1 MKRTIR
7 ALWSSSPLVTRRAG
21 RVGEG
26 GASCGGEGRR
36 SFGFVRVPSRVRRA
50 GSLRNGLVRDNAED
64 PVRNQFRET
73 AAAGL
78 VEGEGGRREGGGR
91 GGERATVNYPSA
103 TSPNWTRSGS
113 GRRKRRKE
121 KEDLFLSCV
130 RTAWDDDDDD
140 STLSLWRRRGRATGR
155 RIIFLW
161 EILRVFLSWQF
172 SVGNIVRRG

>member
-1 MKRTIR
+1 M
-7 ALWSSSPLVTRRAG
+7 
-21 RVGEG
+21 GEG

-78 VEGEGGRREGGGR
+78 VEGGGREEGRGGR

-103 TSPNWTRSGS
+103 TSPN
-113 GRRKRRKE
+113 
-121 KEDLFLSCV
+121 
-130 RTAWDDDDDD
+130 
-140 STLSLWRRRGRATGR
+140 
-155 RIIFLW
+155 
-161 EILRVFLSWQF
+161 
-172 SVGNIVRRG
+172 